1 MTALFLL
8 QTPSSVWAAEADA
21 AQTDIAVEEAEEV
34 NKKLTLEE
42 AQEKAKKHSANL
54 RNTAD
59 TAEYLQ
65 ELKEDIWD
73 SAGSFTV
80 PTATY
85 QKWVNDET
93 YSLYTSIQ
101 SISSNMLKNRYSE
114 EITKISLEATVKNDF
129 ISILSSESSLELAK
143 ETEEIQKILYQQGK
157 EKYDYG
163 MISEYQLR
171 ELKSSYE
178 TAQDQVASIEKTLK
192 EQYRAFY
199 QTLGEN
205 EDAEYTLVYDVEY
218 EPYTMNQTMDQYIN
232 ERLKQDYTIL
242 QLQQNVEDA
251 EFNMNY
257 LSESTTNADTKTK
270 KYNYKEASRQLKTAK
285 EDKELAIKNAYDA
298 ILSIEDSY
306 VSAEK
311 ALENAKS
318 NLELAELNYE
328 LGKIT
333 EISLRQTEMTV
344 EQAENELQQIIYAHD
359 LKVYQFENTELLS

>member
-1 MTALFLL
+1 MTVLFLL
-8 QTPSSVWAAEADA
+8 QTPCGVWAAETDT
-21 AQTDIAVEEAEEV
+21 AQTDIAAEETEEV

-42 AQEKAKKHSANL
+42 AQEKAKKHSASL

-59 TAEYLQ
+59 TADYLQ

-101 SISSNMLKNRYSE
+101 SINSNMLKNRYSE
-114 EITKISLEATVKNDF
+114 EITKISLEATVKNYF
-129 ISILSSESSLELAK
+129 ISILSNESSLELAK
-143 ETEEIQKILYQQGK
+143 ETEEIQKTLYQQGK

-178 TAQDQVASIEKTLK
+178 TAQDQVSSIEKTLK

-199 QTLGEN
+199 QTIGED

-298 ILSIEDSY
+298 I
-306 VSAEK
+306 
-311 ALENAKS
+311 
-318 NLELAELNYE
+318 
-328 LGKIT
+328 
-333 EISLRQTEMTV
+333 
-344 EQAENELQQIIYAHD
+344 
-359 LKVYQFENTELLS
+359 